1 MGKAKGA
8 PLATSTAAIITA
20 ILNLVT
26 LSLKHA
32 KTTLF
37 INNLCL

>member
-8 PLATSTAAIITA
+8 PLATSTVAIIKA

-26 LSLKHA
+26 LSLKDA
-32 KTTLF
+32 KSTVY
-37 INNLCL
+37 INNPCL